1 MEYLSTT
8 SLAKEM
14 DIPSNELF
22 AKLKGLGLIDRQ
34 GDKWV
39 LTDAGRHKGGQTR
52 TNPKFG
58 EFIVWPEDVNFDTTS
73 NGQNKR
79 MTATTV
85 GKHFDI
91 SAQRMNLI
99 LSELGWQEKHTAG
112 WSVTK
117 LGQSIGGRQLEHESG
132 STYVVWPHTI
142 LEDKR
147 LLYVVRPPAE
157 PVLQEPAGNSLA
169 GPGFRERFPAT
180 MRTIDGHMV
189 RSRAE
194 MLIDN
199 YLYQCGIVHAY
210 ERKLPIEEDCYSD
223 FYIPSGTGRPQ
234 AVYIEFWGLED
245 DPGYTARK
253 KKKLEL
259 YRKNEIPLIELNNED
274 LTNLDDVLA
283 RKLLKYGIKVG

>member
-8 SLAKEM
+8 SLAKEQ
-14 DIPSNELF
+14 DIPASELF
-22 AKLKGLGLIDRQ
+22 AKLKGLGLIDRH

-39 LTDAGRHKGGQTR
+39 LTDAGRSKGGQTR
-52 TNPKFG
+52 TNPKYG
-58 EFIVWPEDVNFDTTS
+58 EFIVWPEDINFDRS
-73 NGQNKR
+73 NGKGKR
-79 MTATTV
+79 LNATSV
-85 GKHFDI
+85 GKHFNI

-99 LSELGWQEKHTAG
+99 FSELGWQEKHTAG

-117 LGQSIGGRQLEHESG
+117 LGQAIGGREMEYETG
-132 STYVVWPHTI
+132 ATYVVWPGGI

-147 LLYVVRPPAE
+147 LLDAVQPSTE
-157 PVLQEPAGNSLA
+157 PVKNEPGGYSLA

-180 MRTIDGHMV
+180 LRTLDGHLV

-210 ERKLPIEEDCYSD
+210 ERKLPIEEDCYCD
-223 FYIPSGTGRPQ
+223 FYIPHGPRSPQ

-245 DPGYTARK
+245 DPGYADRK
-253 KKKLEL
+253 KRKREL
-259 YRKNEIPLIELNNED
+259 YQRHEIPLIELNNED
-274 LTNLDDVLA
+274 LANLDDVLA
-283 RKLLKYGIKVG
+283 RKLLKYNIKVG